1 MIKQDISENRVK
13 KIYLGIGSNLGNKK
27 LNIEK
32 AKTKLQ
38 SNNIR
43 ILKCS
48 NSYETESWPDPTNPR
63 FINIILEI
71 GTTLKPL
78 SLLKICRA
86 IEVDLGRKRSKK
98 NDPRT
103 CDIDIIDYNEKVFK
117 SRDNGLILPHKSLEK
132 RNFVLIPLFDINQS
146 WIHPKSKINIVK
158 LINSLPIKDLR
169 SIKQI

>member
-98 NDPRT
+98 NDP
-103 CDIDIIDYNEKVFK
+103 
-117 SRDNGLILPHKSLEK
+117 
-132 RNFVLIPLFDINQS
+132 
-146 WIHPKSKINIVK
+146 
-158 LINSLPIKDLR
+158 
-169 SIKQI
+169 

>member
-1 MIKQDISENRVK
+1 VIKQDISENRVK

-117 SRDNGLILPHKSLEK
+117 SKDNGLILPHKSLEK

>member
-117 SRDNGLILPHKSLEK
+117 SKDNGLILPHKSLEK